1 MNNLSLRPYQM
12 QAIAS
17 VTSHLRKNDRA
28 QIQMACGTGK
38 TVVGYEVVQKV
49 LSGMKQGN
57 VLVLFPNLNL
67 IAQTIRSWKSYG
79 FEGILAFCS
88 DLAEDEAGE
97 DVLHTTDAATLL
109 ANMEALPGHRV
120 VFSTY
125 QSSYRLVDA
134 GMPVWDLVVF
144 DEAHRAAGAAT
155 SMFATAVDDT
165 LIPAKKRFYA
175 TATPRIAVTSDDEEG
190 FTMDDVSRFGESVFR
205 YSHKEAV
212 DAGYINDFT
221 LALVAVTNDELR
233 AAIEREGA
241 EGTDDTTLAYAAAA
255 VALSKATR
263 EFKLRSTL
271 TYHRT
276 IDKSIEFAERL
287 HKLDAIVGGEDVP
300 ELETYAV
307 SSRDSAEAERVLE
320 RVRNSTQDERI
331 VVSNCKLLGEGV
343 DVPGLDSMSFVD
355 PRRSVIDVTQAI
367 GRIVRVDQTTG
378 NRVGIV
384 LLPVIVD
391 QVGATADSTLD
402 EESRTTLMK
411 SNFSVVYETLNA
423 LQALDPHMSEELL
436 ITAHARSSAAKAT
449 KAEQETAEEAA
460 DDSGV
465 VAGEDGW
472 DSYEDVSD
480 AVVELSNRVI
490 GLGVQF
496 TSEQFARNIDVVL
509 AGRIAPQDEIVHRDN
524 MYKKLVDENGL
535 ESAEA
540 LGLANWVYEGTVA
553 GIAKAKAEK
562 ALKTKTKKTSKKAV
576 AKAA

>member
-1 MNNLSLRPYQM
+1 M
-12 QAIAS
+12 QAIKS
-17 VTSHLRKNDRA
+17 VTSHLRMNDRA

-49 LSGMKQGN
+49 LAGTEQGN

-97 DVLHTTDAATLL
+97 NVLHTTDAATLL

-155 SMFATAVDDT
+155 SMFATAVDNT

-190 FTMDDVSRFGESVFR
+190 FTMDDVSRFGESVFK

-212 DAGYINDFT
+212 DAGYINDFK

-263 EFKLRSTL
+263 EFGLRSTL

-287 HKLDAIVGGEDVP
+287 HELDAIVSGDDVP

-307 SSRDSAEAERVLE
+307 SSRDSAAAERVLE

-331 VVSNCKLLGEGV
+331 VVANCKLLGEGV

-391 QVGATADSTLD
+391 QVDAVTANSSLD
-402 EESRTTLMK
+402 DESRSALMK

-436 ITAHARSSAAKAT
+436 ITAHARTRAAKA
-449 KAEQETAEEAA
+449 AADGQGADEEAA
-460 DDSGV
+460 EGSGV
-465 VAGEDGW
+465 VVGEDGW
-472 DSYEDVSD
+472 DSYEDESD
-480 AVVELSNRVI
+480 AVVELSDRVI

-496 TSEQFARNIDVVL
+496 TSEQFARSIDVVL
-509 AGRIAPQDEIVHRDN
+509 AGRIAPQDEIVHRNN

-540 LGLANWVYEGTVA
+540 LGMANWVYEGTVA

-562 ALKTKTKKTSKKAV
+562 ALKTTTKKTSKKAV
-576 AKAA
+576 AKAS